1 MRTAFA
7 ETRLGKEAQIF
18 WVYEVTAAQ
27 ARRDPPLTWADMTSR
42 LRNKYVPTHH
52 QTHLL
57 LHWLD
62 LKQGRRKVRDYITE
76 FEECRMRCRT
86 VESPEQQIVYFVR
99 GLKPE
104 LGAKVLEL
112 NPMTVDQA
120 YRIVEDNEYILEKA
134 ATMTI
139 SSAARTTTTTASAAR
154 TSSTSTGWPR
164 NPTPALRGADTAPPA
179 PATTTPTPTTSAS
192 TMASTARAP
201 PRAPANMKCFK
212 CQGFGH
218 RASECVSL
226 FYVDVMGNQIDSPA
240 QDSEVDVYQGDC
252 PDDED
257 EDSQALTGIIV
268 ISPASPP
275 PSAAAPHLPLVNIRG
290 STRPSGTVFT
300 LPCGHL
306 PADGCTD
313 HDGHFGTT
321 RRLTG
326 SSGYTVRYPSDTYLG
341 TYPIGYIYFTD
352 GCRDTD
358 RYRACAAYLSFLHLP
373 EDWRPFLQAHR
384 G

>member
-1 MRTAFA
+1 
-7 ETRLGKEAQIF
+7 
-18 WVYEVTAAQ
+18 
-27 ARRDPPLTWADMTSR
+27 MTSR

-275 PSAAAPHLPLVNIRG
+275 PSAAAPHLPLVNIRFDQ
-290 STRPSGTVFT
+290 TFRHRLHPPLRTLARRRMYRPRRTFRDYPTSHRFLRLHSQV
-300 LPCGHL
+300 PQRHVPWHL
-306 PADGCTD
+306 P
-313 HDGHFGTT
+313 
-321 RRLTG
+321 
-326 SSGYTVRYPSDTYLG
+326 
-341 TYPIGYIYFTD
+341 
-352 GCRDTD
+352 
-358 RYRACAAYLSFLHLP
+358 YRLHLLYRRMSRHRP
-373 EDWRPFLQAHR
+373 LPSLCSVPQFSTFTEDWRPFLQAHR

>member
-1 MRTAFA
+1 MGDASRRKEDLRRLIQKNTRMDTPVFDGSREPRDFEDWERSLESYFRFFEITEDDVRTAFA

-18 WVYEVTAAQ
+18 WVNEVTAAR

-134 ATMTI
+134 STMTI
-139 SSAARTTTTTASAAR
+139 SSTARTTTTTASAAR
-154 TSSTSTGWPR
+154 SSSTSAGWPR

-201 PRAPANMKCFK
+201 PRAPAKHEVLQVSGIWSSSLRVCFSFLRR
-212 CQGFGH
+212 CYGEPDRFPCTGFGGG
-218 RASECVSL
+218 CVPGRLSRR
-226 FYVDVMGNQIDSPA
+226 
-240 QDSEVDVYQGDC
+240 
-252 PDDED
+252 
-257 EDSQALTGIIV
+257 
-268 ISPASPP
+268 
-275 PSAAAPHLPLVNIRG
+275 RG
-290 STRPSGTVFT
+290 
-300 LPCGHL
+300 
-306 PADGCTD
+306 
-313 HDGHFGTT
+313 
-321 RRLTG
+321 
-326 SSGYTVRYPSDTYLG
+326 
-341 TYPIGYIYFTD
+341 
-352 GCRDTD
+352 
-358 RYRACAAYLSFLHLP
+358 
-373 EDWRPFLQAHR
+373 
-384 G
+384 